1 MNILKVMSG
10 LGLTSGIKA
19 KLLKMG
25 VSEQDMA
32 GVDFNN
38 MQSLNEFAERIVP
51 KLIKSHPQMAQQ
63 IKESGWLDSQKQ
75 QEVNTVIDAI

>member
-19 KLLKMG
+19 TLLKMG

-51 KLIKSHPQMAQQ
+51 KLIKSHPQTAQK

-75 QEVNTVIDAI
+75 QEVNTVIDGL